1 MQSITNISN
10 TTCQSSDSGVELGE
24 TNSKSVY
31 TNVLVLINESCLVLN
46 SEQNKQI

>member
-1 MQSITNISN
+1 MQSLTNISK

-24 TNSKSVY
+24 ANSKSVY

>member
-1 MQSITNISN
+1 MQNITNMSN
-10 TTCQSSDSGVELGE
+10 TTCQTSDSGVELGE
-24 TNSKSVY
+24 ANSNSVY